1 MWGIPPWY
9 TRVRVEMKSGKGDD
23 HDGNADDKEG
33 YNGVVLSCV
42 TLILTVGHATCKMLD

>member
-9 TRVRVEMKSGKGDD
+9 TRVSVEMKSGKGD
-23 HDGNADDKEG
+23 DGNADDKEG

-42 TLILTVGHATCKMLD
+42 TLILTVGHATCRKLD